1 MFYKFNLTD
10 ALLFISAFASL
21 VYSEILFLMV
31 MKISHFIGLWY
42 HQLFWNILTSNKRN
56 KMTDFIPYFAGIIT
70 VLFGVA
76 FAYALT
82 NTGKKDEELQK
93 KIKTVRIRNN
103 HCIKSGWS

>member
-1 MFYKFNLTD
+1 
-10 ALLFISAFASL
+10 
-21 VYSEILFLMV
+21 
-31 MKISHFIGLWY
+31 MKIKPFYRPVVPS
-42 HQLFWNILTSNKRN
+42 ILCFGIYLHLIKKK

-82 NTGKKDEELQK
+82 NTGKKDDELQK
-93 KIKTVRIRNN
+93 KLKTVRIRNN